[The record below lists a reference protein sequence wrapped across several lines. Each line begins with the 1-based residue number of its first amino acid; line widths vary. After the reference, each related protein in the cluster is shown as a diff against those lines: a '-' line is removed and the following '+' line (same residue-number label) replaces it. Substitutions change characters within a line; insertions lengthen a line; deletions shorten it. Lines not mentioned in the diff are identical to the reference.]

1 MSKRLY
7 ATLLPLIAVAAVA
20 IVPAAAQ
27 AAPHFYKEG
36 VRLPFTEE
44 KTQIVSWGKL
54 KLTASNGI
62 VIECKVIDAGN
73 VWNTT
78 LAANGK
84 DNLEVFQNYEC
95 SSAACATVSIVTAKL
110 PYETELVAGIK
121 DKVKVTELIVTCSGT
136 ALTFTGTLEPN
147 VVNGTS
153 RTAPTVLEFVGAG
166 SGTLTAPGP
175 VTATVEGKDKIL
187 GFVAQELITAVNP

>member
-7 ATLLPLIAVAAVA
+7 ATLLPLVAVAAVA

-36 VRLPFTEE
+36 TRLPFTEA
-44 KTQIVSWGKL
+44 KTQVVSWGKL

-73 VWNTT
+73 VWNTV

-95 SSAACATVSIVTAKL
+95 SSAQCATVSIVTGKL
-110 PYETELVAGIK
+110 PYETELTEVVSGTIR
-121 DKVKVTELIVTCSGT
+121 DSVKVTELVVTCSGSS
-136 ALTFTGTLEPN
+136 LTFSGTLEPTN
-147 VVNGTS
+147 
-153 RTAPTVLEFVGAG
+153 LEFTGAT
-166 SGTLTAPGP
+166 SGTLTGTGG

-187 GFVAQELITAVNP
+187 GFVEQELITAKNP